1 MKHCEF
7 KNCKAKIPLSLYDT
21 LVCNTCLKH
30 FCLLHRIPEDH
41 KCLQMK
47 YLLNFLFYKKK
58 NKIKY

>member
-41 KCLQMK
+41 KCDLDEI
-47 YLLNFLFYKKK
+47 F
-58 NKIKY
+58 IKFSVL